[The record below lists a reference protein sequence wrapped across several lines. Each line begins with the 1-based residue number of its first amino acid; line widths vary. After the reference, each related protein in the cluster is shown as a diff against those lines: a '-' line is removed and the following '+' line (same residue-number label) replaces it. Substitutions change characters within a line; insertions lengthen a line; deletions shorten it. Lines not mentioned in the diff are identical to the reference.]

1 MSFGKGFAFSL
12 VLLCV
17 SPGNRVLHAQA
28 EDQQRSQRLK
38 EKPLRMLAEV
48 PSRKWLNED
57 VVYII
62 TDEERSDFKK
72 LTTDQQRDK
81 FITDFWARRNPN
93 PGSLENKFQEEH
105 YRRIAY
111 ANEHFAADIQG
122 WRTDRGRTYIM
133 FGPPDRVD
141 KHFSAAGSEDAIDFV
156 GVGSIPYDWELWH
169 YRSIEGVGEDIDLK
183 FVDTCGCG
191 RFQIPIPKGD
201 FNH

>member
-1 MSFGKGFAFSL
+1 MSFGRRCAFSL
-12 VLLCV
+12 ALLCIFPC
-17 SPGNRVLHAQA
+17 SRVLHAQTQ
-28 EDQQRSQRLK
+28 DQLRTQRVK
-38 EKPLRMLAEV
+38 EKITRMVAKV

-62 TDEERSDFKK
+62 TNEERADFKK
-72 LTTDQQRDK
+72 LTTDAQRDQ
-81 FITDFWARRNPN
+81 FITDFWARRNPS
-93 PGSLENKFQEEH
+93 PGSPENKFQEEH

-141 KHFSAAGSEDAIDFV
+141 KHFSAAGAESASDFA

-183 FVDTCGCG
+183 FVDTCACG
-191 RFQIPIPKGD
+191 RFQMPIPKGD